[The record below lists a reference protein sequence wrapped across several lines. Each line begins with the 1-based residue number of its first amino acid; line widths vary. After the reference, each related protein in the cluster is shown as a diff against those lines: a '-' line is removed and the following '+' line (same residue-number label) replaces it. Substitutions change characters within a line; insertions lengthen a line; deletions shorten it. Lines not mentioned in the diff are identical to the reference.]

1 MNFKTLV
8 FVALIATATIA
19 DDTFL
24 VDTELERFLS
34 DYTTTQL
41 TSTCSTDAACSNV
54 FTATGVTTGL
64 TGCCASWKRQ
74 TSSTSSYSTLASY
87 CTPVVMVGTD
97 KWFTYGGANYSA
109 QACTTSTNTASIVG
123 TTCTMGDNSACN
135 TTGNYTCTTFSWA
148 NNTASS
154 SWTASSGSM
163 LGSYCQKFNQTDL
176 YSVEANS
183 WLIQYK

>member
-24 VDTELERFLS
+24 VDTESERFLTA
-34 DYTTTQL
+34 YTTTQVAK
-41 TSTCSTDAACSNV
+41 TACTTDVSCSNI

-74 TSSTSSYSTLASY
+74 TSSTTTYSTLSSH
-87 CTPVVMVGTD
+87 CTPLIMVGTD

-109 QACTTSTNTASIVG
+109 QACTTATNTVSIVG
-123 TTCTMGDNSACN
+123 TACTDNSACSSSDN
-135 TTGNYTCTTFSWA
+135 MTCTTFTWA
-148 NNTASS
+148 NNTAST
-154 SWTASSGSM
+154 SWTASSGS
-163 LGSYCQKFNQTDL
+163 LGSYCQKFNETDF
-176 YSVEANS
+176 YTAEANT
-183 WLIQYK
+183 WLIQYN